1 MKFKLSRLK
10 NGMFLV
16 KFLDKVRNSGENF
29 QDDLERRIIG
39 LQDELNEKDQDTDRL
54 NAEIAELKHK
64 LQTDV
69 EKARKETITAQERY
83 HIELDD
89 ERDNHQKVGFSEDCK

>member
-10 NGMFLV
+10 NGMYLV

-64 LQTDV
+64 LQSDV